1 MQSVLRVILIFL
13 LGPFLAVT
21 ANAVTLDWDTAT
33 WTPGSL
39 ANSYD
44 VDPGNAGN
52 DVTVA
57 VSGSTAQLQP
67 SLVAP
72 NPQTPAISAALEGGL
87 SPVQKSLEIAVDFTN
102 QTQSIV
108 VTVNFAAG
116 YTQGVQNVSFTL
128 FDVDFANGGGS
139 TFQDQISSIQAVGA
153 DGVTLVAPTITVG
166 SDVLL
171 TGTGL
176 SQMATGIATNADTG
190 ATSGNGNVTI
200 SFGATAISSF
210 TFTYGSGSGTVAN
223 PTYQH
228 IALDDI
234 SFTPVPE
241 INPAWSAL
249 GSCLVA
255 AALILR
261 HSGKFRK

>member
-1 MQSVLRVILIFL
+1 MQSVLRVILVFL
-13 LGPFLAVT
+13 LGPFLAVIG
-21 ANAVTLDWDTAT
+21 NAVTLDWDTAT

-72 NPQTPAISAALEGGL
+72 NPQTPAITTALEGGL

-128 FDVDFANGGGS
+128 GPP
-139 TFQDQISSIQAVGA
+139 IK
-153 DGVTLVAPTITVG
+153 
-166 SDVLL
+166 
-171 TGTGL
+171 
-176 SQMATGIATNADTG
+176 
-190 ATSGNGNVTI
+190 
-200 SFGATAISSF
+200 
-210 TFTYGSGSGTVAN
+210 
-223 PTYQH
+223 
-228 IALDDI
+228 
-234 SFTPVPE
+234 
-241 INPAWSAL
+241 
-249 GSCLVA
+249 
-255 AALILR
+255 R
-261 HSGKFRK
+261 